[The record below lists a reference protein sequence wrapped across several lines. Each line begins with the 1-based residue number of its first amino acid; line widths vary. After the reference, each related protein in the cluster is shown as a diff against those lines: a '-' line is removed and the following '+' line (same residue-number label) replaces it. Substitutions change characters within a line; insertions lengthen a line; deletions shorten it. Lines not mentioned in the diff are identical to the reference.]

1 MKFIVTIALII
12 IFGSLLTF
20 TNMPWWSI
28 AIVSSAVAFQT
39 RTTATASF
47 FAGFLAVLL
56 LWGAH
61 AYFINSA
68 NDGALLAKISELL
81 KMGTTTIWAIMLL
94 IGGLLGGFSATTGV
108 FLRAV
113 ALGDAASSNSRRR
126 RR

>member
-1 MKFIVTIALII
+1 MKFILTIALILV
-12 IFGSLLTF
+12 FGIALSF
-20 TNMPWWSI
+20 TNMPWWTI

-39 RTTATASF
+39 RTTATAGF